1 MLPPNNK
8 ADTNL
13 DGLIYQV
20 RGYYQSTSD
29 NTEISVTG
37 ISMNSKVVHPGD
49 LYAAVAGSQH
59 HGADY
64 IDQAIAAGAVAV
76 LTDAVG
82 IRRVPDQYAA
92 IVVDDVRG
100 ALADAAALIYGNTN
114 SQHPK
119 VYGVTG
125 TNGKTTTTY

>member
-1 MLPPNNK
+1 MLRPKHKPE
-8 ADTNL
+8 TNL
-13 DGLIYQV
+13 CEIIDQLG
-20 RGYYQSTSD
+20 GYHPITSG

-37 ISMNSKVVHPGD
+37 ISMNSKVVQPGD

-92 IVVDDVRG
+92 IVVDEVRG
-100 ALADAAALIYGNTN
+100 ALGDAAAFIYGNTTSAQPTEYWVASRTRKALN
-114 SQHPK
+114 
-119 VYGVTG
+119 T
-125 TNGKTTTTY
+125 

>member
-1 MLPPNNK
+1 YLTRRRRIGQGSAASGVADNNMLRPKHKPE
-8 ADTNL
+8 TNL
-13 DGLIYQV
+13 CEIIDQLG
-20 RGYYQSTSD
+20 GYHPITSG

-37 ISMNSKVVHPGD
+37 ISMSSKVVQPGD

-100 ALADAAALIYGNTN
+100 ALADAAALI
-114 SQHPK
+114 
-119 VYGVTG
+119 
-125 TNGKTTTTY
+125 